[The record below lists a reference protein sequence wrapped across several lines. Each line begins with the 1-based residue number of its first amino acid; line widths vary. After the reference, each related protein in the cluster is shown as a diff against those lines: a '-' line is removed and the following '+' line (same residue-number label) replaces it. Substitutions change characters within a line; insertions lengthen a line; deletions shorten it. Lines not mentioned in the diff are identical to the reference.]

1 MMSTKRILVLIGIGL
16 LAAAC
21 AVPPPPV
28 AGQPPVI
35 AQARAEST
43 PLKAA
48 KLIIEHNATDADTGF
63 QGFVDSEG
71 WKNLTFTGP
80 GGEALSLTGQGAL
93 SNLGLTELFFETV
106 EPANADVPL
115 AEMLALLPE
124 GEYTIGGEAIES
136 GEAKGYTSGVA
147 WLTHQIPAGPAL
159 LSPAE
164 DAVVSASDDLLVSWT
179 PVTTTISGGEVTI
192 IAYQLII
199 ERSEQAYPH
208 MIGKIGLS
216 IYFPAS
222 VTSIAIPSEFLTPGT
237 SYNWEVLAIEE
248 SGNQTLSFSTFRTE

>member
-1 MMSTKRILVLIGIGL
+1 MSTKIILSLIGIVL

-21 AVPPPPV
+21 AVPPPPIAGLPV
-28 AGQPPVI
+28 A
-35 AQARAEST
+35 AQASAEST

-48 KLIIEHNATDADTGF
+48 KLNIEHNATDADTGF

-71 WKNLTFTGP
+71 WQSLTFTGP
-80 GGEALSLTGQGAL
+80 GGEALTLTGQGAL

-124 GEYTIGGEAIES
+124 GEYTIAGAAIES
-136 GEAKGYTSGVA
+136 GESKGQTTGTA
-147 WLTHQIPAGPAL
+147 WLTHQIPAGPTL
-159 LSPAE
+159 LSPEAE
-164 DAVVSASDDLLVSWT
+164 AVVSATDDLLVSWS
-179 PVTTTISGGEVTI
+179 PVTKTISGADVTI

-199 ERSEQAYPH
+199 ERDGEPHPH
-208 MIGKIGLS
+208 MIGKFGLS
-216 IYFPAS
+216 IYLPAA
-222 VTSIAIPSEFLTPGT
+222 VTSIPIPSEFLEAGT

-248 SGNQTLSFSTFRTE
+248 SGNQTLSSSTFRTE

>member
-1 MMSTKRILVLIGIGL
+1 MSTKIVLSLIGIVL

-21 AVPPPPV
+21 AYPPPPIAARPV
-28 AGQPPVI
+28 A
-35 AQARAEST
+35 AAASAENT

-48 KLIIEHNATDADTGF
+48 KLIIEHNATDEDTGF

-71 WKNLTFTGP
+71 WQNLTFTGP
-80 GGEALSLTGQGAL
+80 GGEALTLNGQGTL

-124 GEYTIGGEAIES
+124 GEYTIAGAAIES
-136 GEAKGYTSGVA
+136 GESKGQTTGTA
-147 WLTHQIPAGPAL
+147 WLTHQIPAGPTL
-159 LSPAE
+159 LSPEAE
-164 DAVVSASDDLLVSWT
+164 AVVSASDDLVVSWS
-179 PVTTTISGGEVTI
+179 PVTTTISGGDVTI

-216 IYFPAS
+216 IYLPAS
-222 VTSIAIPSEFLTPGT
+222 VTSIPIPSEFLEAGT

-248 SGNQTLSFSTFRTE
+248 SGNQTLSSSTFRTE

>member
-1 MMSTKRILVLIGIGL
+1 MSTKRILVLIGIGL

-115 AEMLALLPE
+115 PKCWRYCPRESIRLGEKRLNRAKPKATLP
-124 GEYTIGGEAIES
+124 
-136 GEAKGYTSGVA
+136 V
-147 WLTHQIPAGPAL
+147 
-159 LSPAE
+159 
-164 DAVVSASDDLLVSWT
+164 WT
-179 PVTTTISGGEVTI
+179 G
-192 IAYQLII
+192 
-199 ERSEQAYPH
+199 
-208 MIGKIGLS
+208 
-216 IYFPAS
+216 
-222 VTSIAIPSEFLTPGT
+222 
-237 SYNWEVLAIEE
+237 
-248 SGNQTLSFSTFRTE
+248 